1 LLELL
6 VVIAI
11 IGILAALLMTALS
24 RAQQRARKISC
35 IGNLHQLGI
44 GLQLFVAGNG
54 GYPSIFGDTNGNN
67 PGLWQAQLENG
78 GFGTSV
84 ATSNY
89 TRWLPPK
96 GVWKCPSAQ
105 WPSNAEFNPQSY
117 GYNVMGVVKV
127 VSVDPANALGLFGEP
142 SPNNARVFMP
152 VKESGVAQPGAMMAI
167 GDSFLGGGFIVRNLL
182 EETVFAP
189 MWHDGKANVLF
200 CDGHVESPTL
210 DYLFVNT
217 NNAALVR
224 WNRDHQPHRDHL

>member
-1 LLELL
+1 
-6 VVIAI
+6 
-11 IGILAALLMTALS
+11 
-24 RAQQRARKISC
+24 
-35 IGNLHQLGI
+35 
-44 GLQLFVAGNG
+44 
-54 GYPSIFGDTNGNN
+54 
-67 PGLWQAQLENG
+67 
-78 GFGTSV
+78 
-84 ATSNY
+84 
-89 TRWLPPK
+89 
-96 GVWKCPSAQ
+96 
-105 WPSNAEFNPQSY
+105 
-117 GYNVMGVVKV
+117 
-127 VSVDPANALGLFGEP
+127 
-142 SPNNARVFMP
+142 MP